1 MTSYDFYFHISLHK
15 CIAEVRLELAI
26 WKARMDD
33 DELDADARRASRER
47 CGNDLN
53 VIVPGVLLYLK

>member
-1 MTSYDFYFHISLHK
+1 M
-15 CIAEVRLELAI
+15 LELAI